1 MLSVMFRQL
10 IHPPQPRPFVIPPLI
25 ITKATK
31 DHNKTRAYCA
41 VHTNAM
47 HTMLPKTDR
56 NTAGFDVE

>member
-1 MLSVMFRQL
+1 MFSVMFRQL
-10 IHPPQPRPFVIPPLI
+10 IHPPQPRLFVTPPLI

-47 HTMLPKTDR
+47 HTMLPKTDSPNEHSR
-56 NTAGFDVE
+56 I